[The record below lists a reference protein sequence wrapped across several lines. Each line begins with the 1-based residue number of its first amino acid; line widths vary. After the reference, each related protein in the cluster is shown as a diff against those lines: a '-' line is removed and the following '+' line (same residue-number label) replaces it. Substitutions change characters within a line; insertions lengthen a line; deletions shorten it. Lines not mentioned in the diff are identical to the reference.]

1 MTSGAYTSR
10 FVSLAQP
17 DPEKFAEAKARA
29 AQFGVDIQHQEGQ
42 IVAIY
47 QAGRLPFAKRFAS
60 LFALSVWLDAVEV
73 NHA

>member
-1 MTSGAYTSR
+1 MTGAFTSR
-10 FVSLAQP
+10 LGGVAQP
-17 DPEKFAEAKARA
+17 DPAKFGDAKARA
-29 AQFGVDIQHQEGQ
+29 ARLGVDIQLQEGQ

-60 LFALSVWLDAVEV
+60 LVELSVWLDAVEV